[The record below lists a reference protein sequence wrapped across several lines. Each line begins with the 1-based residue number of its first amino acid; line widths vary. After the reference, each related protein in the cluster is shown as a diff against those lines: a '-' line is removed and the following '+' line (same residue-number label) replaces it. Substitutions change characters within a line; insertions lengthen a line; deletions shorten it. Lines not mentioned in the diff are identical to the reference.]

1 MAGRFQPK
9 EPVVLDP
16 PKDDIITVEYLSKCD
31 GTHEGYPIYV
41 AIKGT
46 VFDVTNKKE
55 SYGPGGSYHIFTGK
69 DASRGLG
76 KSSLKPEDAIPDY
89 SGLNESEMET
99 LENWYTFFS
108 NRYNIVGKV
117 EAST

>member
-1 MAGRFQPK
+1 MQ
-9 EPVVLDP
+9 
-16 PKDDIITVEYLSKCD
+16 
-31 GTHEGYPIYV
+31 
-41 AIKGT
+41 GT

-117 EAST
+117 GNQN